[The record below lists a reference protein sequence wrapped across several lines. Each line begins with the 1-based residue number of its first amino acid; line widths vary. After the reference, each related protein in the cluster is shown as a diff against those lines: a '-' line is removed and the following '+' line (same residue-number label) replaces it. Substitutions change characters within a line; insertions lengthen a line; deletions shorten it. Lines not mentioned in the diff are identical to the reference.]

1 MRSKKNLKWLLL
13 ILIVTI
19 IMLCQL
25 FYRTRLY
32 GHDTLFHVGNI
43 MVLSKTISF
52 RNIFGSNIV
61 KLDSN
66 IFGYGTWLFYPKL
79 SHLLGSYFYLICNNA
94 YLSMNIVYFIVTFL
108 SGVVVFYL
116 AYRIFKCYKV
126 SFLSSVIYLTFS
138 YHLCE
143 IYTRDAFAE
152 NFMFLVIPLIFLGLW
167 ELKEDNYSKFY
178 IFFISGYVLGMY
190 SHLVSM
196 VFCTIFVILF
206 LVYYRKYFFT
216 SKKIKKLF
224 ISAIIVTCLV
234 LPFLTTILEH
244 KLMGDYIVFTDN
256 FSNRD
261 STILNIL
268 PLESYF
274 NHDKQYNFNNILVY
288 FNYSMIFFFVVTMVM
303 SFMKKNRGKY
313 LEEKKLLLFSILILI
328 AFLNSKWLWE
338 NIPDLFTMIQFP
350 WRLMTFLCLV
360 LSLYTSMFILYIDFN
375 KYKFLKNL
383 IYVAIVVIMLVE
395 GINNIYYYGES
406 IYSYKEVKESRGSMG
421 WQLEYLPIRVV
432 DRWSSYYGE
441 FLDTREYN
449 IISSNCDSFVIKNNN
464 KYLGVNTKRNID
476 ENSCVISKSYTKI
489 LDEDF
494 PNMKFRVS
502 NINDVTYIEMP
513 RIYYLGYQLFDKDGK
528 KIELYETNNGF
539 IGARITESGIYT
551 LKYTGTIYDKISR
564 LIQCAM
570 IIIIA
575 IIGSKYIKT
584 IIIKK
589 KTGH

>member
-206 LVYYRKYFFT
+206 FPINY
-216 SKKIKKLF
+216 SALF
-224 ISAIIVTCLV
+224 IL
-234 LPFLTTILEH
+234 
-244 KLMGDYIVFTDN
+244 
-256 FSNRD
+256 
-261 STILNIL
+261 
-268 PLESYF
+268 
-274 NHDKQYNFNNILVY
+274 
-288 FNYSMIFFFVVTMVM
+288 
-303 SFMKKNRGKY
+303 
-313 LEEKKLLLFSILILI
+313 
-328 AFLNSKWLWE
+328 
-338 NIPDLFTMIQFP
+338 
-350 WRLMTFLCLV
+350 
-360 LSLYTSMFILYIDFN
+360 
-375 KYKFLKNL
+375 
-383 IYVAIVVIMLVE
+383 
-395 GINNIYYYGES
+395 
-406 IYSYKEVKESRGSMG
+406 
-421 WQLEYLPIRVV
+421 
-432 DRWSSYYGE
+432 
-441 FLDTREYN
+441 
-449 IISSNCDSFVIKNNN
+449 
-464 KYLGVNTKRNID
+464 
-476 ENSCVISKSYTKI
+476 
-489 LDEDF
+489 
-494 PNMKFRVS
+494 
-502 NINDVTYIEMP
+502 
-513 RIYYLGYQLFDKDGK
+513 
-528 KIELYETNNGF
+528 
-539 IGARITESGIYT
+539 
-551 LKYTGTIYDKISR
+551 
-564 LIQCAM
+564 
-570 IIIIA
+570 
-575 IIGSKYIKT
+575 
-584 IIIKK
+584 
-589 KTGH
+589 